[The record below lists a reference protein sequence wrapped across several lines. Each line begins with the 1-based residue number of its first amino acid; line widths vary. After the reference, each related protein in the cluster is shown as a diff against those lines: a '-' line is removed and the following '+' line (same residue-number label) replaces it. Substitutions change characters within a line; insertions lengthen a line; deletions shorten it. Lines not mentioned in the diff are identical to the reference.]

1 MVRRGQW
8 NREWR
13 ERRLCRPCTGRRG
26 PPRGKESVEK
36 NHHFGYC
43 YSEPVKRR
51 RSIVIVRERRNIEEK
66 KYFYFKK
73 SQRSNFSVTFLK
85 RILKY

>member
-1 MVRRGQW
+1 MRRGQW

-13 ERRLCRPCTGRRG
+13 ERRLCRPCSGRRG
-26 PPRGKESVEK
+26 PPRDKESVET

-73 SQRSNFSVTFLK
+73 KSAFQFFCNFSEKDFE
-85 RILKY
+85 I